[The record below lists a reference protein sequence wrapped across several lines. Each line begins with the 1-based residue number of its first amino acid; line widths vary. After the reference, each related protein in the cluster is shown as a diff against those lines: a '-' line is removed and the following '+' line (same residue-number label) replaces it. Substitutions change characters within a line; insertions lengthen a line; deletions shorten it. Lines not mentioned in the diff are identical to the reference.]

1 MKVSK
6 ITVSDLKNYLNVS
19 HSEDDNLLIAIL
31 SAVKSFVSNYTG
43 LSADRLDSSEDLS
56 IAVFILS
63 AELYDNRIYNIDATT
78 KINPV
83 ISILLDMHSVN
94 LL

>member
-6 ITVSDLKNYLNVS
+6 ITLSEIKSYLNIS
-19 HSEDDNLLIAIL
+19 HDEDDTLLATIL
-31 SAVKSFVSNYTG
+31 SAAKSFVANYTG
-43 LSADRLDSSEDLS
+43 LTADRLDSSEDLS

-63 AELYDNRIYNIDATT
+63 AELYDNRAYNIDATT

-83 ISILLDMHSVN
+83 ISALLNMHSVN